1 MRISHFVLSFTTK
14 WCGFKIPWLKGPMRL
29 VELFGEKFVMTA
41 WKHLPSARA
50 PAFDH
55 CVALIYG
62 YVTPHE
68 FVDRWLI
75 LFSQIQ
81 RNGKQNG
88 ARIKKECRLFQIIS
102 TKHRI
107 FVWMD
112 HRKRKTDVRLHFER
126 WYVFIYFL
134 NKLISTL
141 KLHSLIDSMKINH
154 LEFAFMYTCN

>member
-29 VELFGEKFVMTA
+29 VELSGEKFVMTA

-50 PAFDH
+50 PAFDR
-55 CVALIYG
+55 CVAPIYG

-75 LFSQIQ
+75 LFAQIQ

-112 HRKRKTDVRLHFER
+112 HRKSIHKEDRPTITFWEVIRVYLLPK
-126 WYVFIYFL
+126 
-134 NKLISTL
+134 
-141 KLHSLIDSMKINH
+141 
-154 LEFAFMYTCN
+154 

>member
-41 WKHLPSARA
+41 WKHLPSAHA
-50 PAFDH
+50 PAFDR
-55 CVALIYG
+55 CVAPIYG

-75 LFSQIQ
+75 LFAQIQ

-88 ARIKKECRLFQIIS
+88 ARIKKSAVFSKLYQRSIAYSFEWITEKVF
-102 TKHRI
+102 T
-107 FVWMD
+107 
-112 HRKRKTDVRLHFER
+112 RKTDVRLHFER

-141 KLHSLIDSMKINH
+141 KLHSLIDS
-154 LEFAFMYTCN
+154 